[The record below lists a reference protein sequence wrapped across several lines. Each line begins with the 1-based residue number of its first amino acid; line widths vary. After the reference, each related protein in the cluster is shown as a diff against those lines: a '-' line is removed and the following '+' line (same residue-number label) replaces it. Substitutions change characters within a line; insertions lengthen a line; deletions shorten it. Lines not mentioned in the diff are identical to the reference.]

1 MNKKTFPY
9 TLSVLSL
16 SGCFLLGGCN
26 SDSPQPLSTP
36 QPIAMSS
43 PAVTATEAPASQ
55 TALPSEEA
63 NVPSTG
69 AEAPTAETKP
79 ITITISNMC
88 GADFGMFSMIDPATG
103 EQINLGSLAHEET
116 LSIEA
121 SWPVDVPE
129 LQWAVYNTAGELCLE
144 GKTDITDATTD
155 AVLRF
160 SGNGTVESTET
171 LFH

>member
-1 MNKKTFPY
+1 MNKKTINY
-9 TLSVLSL
+9 TLTVVTL
-16 SGCFLLGGCN
+16 SGCLLFGGCN
-26 SDSPQPLSTP
+26 SDSLQHLSTP
-36 QPIAMSS
+36 QPVTMPAASTAAPS
-43 PAVTATEAPASQ
+43 PQTTLPPEETAAPSN
-55 TALPSEEA
+55 E
-63 NVPSTG
+63 
-69 AEAPTAETKP
+69 AETPALETKSL
-79 ITITISNMC
+79 TITISNMC

-103 EQINLGSLAHEET
+103 EQVNLGSLAHEET

-129 LQWAVYNTAGELCLE
+129 LQWAVYNTEGELCME
-144 GKTDITDATTD
+144 GKTDITEANTD